1 MQLLYAPTSPFVR
14 KVVVLAA
21 ETGLAGDIERIDAN
35 PWDPDGGVPQTNPL
49 GKVPALILKDGRV
62 LPDSKLICEY
72 LDSLHGGRRMIP
84 EDPQQ
89 RFETLRLAALAEGVL
104 EAGLAAVIE
113 QQGLDGV
120 RIPTLAA
127 VIEQLRRP
135 EEFVWSGWVERQNGK
150 ISGALDQLEG
160 EAQAGSFAGEVDIAQ
175 ITLGC
180 AFGYLDFR
188 LADLKWRDGRPGLAS
203 WYESFARR
211 PSMLVSAPPA

>member
-1 MQLLYAPTSPFVR
+1 MQLLYAATSPFVR

-89 RFETLRLAALAEGVL
+89 RIETLRLAALAEGVL
-104 EAGLAAVIE
+104 EASLAAVIE
-113 QQGLDGV
+113 K
-120 RIPTLAA
+120 
-127 VIEQLRRP
+127 LRRP
-135 EEFVWSGWVERQNGK
+135 EELVWSGWVERQTGK
-150 ISGALDQLEG
+150 IAGALDQLEG
-160 EAQAGSFAGEVDIAQ
+160 EAQAGSFGGEVDIAQ

-211 PSMLVSAPPA
+211 PSMLVSAPPAA